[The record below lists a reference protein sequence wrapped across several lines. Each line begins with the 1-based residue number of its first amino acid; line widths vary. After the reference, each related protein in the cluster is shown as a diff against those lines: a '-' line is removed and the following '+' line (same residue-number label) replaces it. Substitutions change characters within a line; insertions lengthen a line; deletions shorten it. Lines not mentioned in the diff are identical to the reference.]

1 MPPKKP
7 TTITKTPVPVPPP
20 PPPPSNNAERYI
32 AQLTPMERKTL
43 EIARQHLES
52 SFSLEQSIGYQE
64 WLKKQQQH

>member
-7 TTITKTPVPVPPP
+7 TTITKTPVPVPL
-20 PPPPSNNAERYI
+20 PPPSNNAEHYI

-64 WLKKQQQH
+64 WLKKQQQQQH

>member
-20 PPPPSNNAERYI
+20 SNNAEHYI

-64 WLKKQQQH
+64 WLKKQQQQQQH